1 MLRQRLPLMFIAVSV
16 LSTLAAHAED
26 RLLLKSVNVD
36 LPVGDRMFEGP
47 GSDVAN
53 NNCLACHSAGMVL
66 FQPEL
71 SQAQWHA
78 EVEKMR
84 TAYKAPI
91 DPKDVDTIV
100 ALFPSGV
107 RNRRTRTVK
116 AHWAALN
123 GYHSHRAVF
132 TQGEPSTRITAKPSH
147 HLKSYHQ
154 R

>member
-1 MLRQRLPLMFIAVSV
+1 MLRQRLPLMFIAVSA
-16 LSTLAAHAED
+16 LSALAAHAED

-53 NNCLACHSAGMVL
+53 NNCLTCHSAGMVL
-66 FQPEL
+66 FQPAL

-84 TAYKAPI
+84 TANKAPI

-100 ALFPSGV
+100 AYLVSIRG
-107 RNRRTRTVK
+107 
-116 AHWAALN
+116 
-123 GYHSHRAVF
+123 
-132 TQGEPSTRITAKPSH
+132 AK
-147 HLKSYHQ
+147 
-154 R
+154 

>member
-1 MLRQRLPLMFIAVSV
+1 MFIAVSA
-16 LSTLAAHAED
+16 LSALAAHAED

-66 FQPEL
+66 FQPAL
-71 SQAQWHA
+71 SQAQWDA

-91 DPKDVDTIV
+91 DPKDVDTITAYLVSIRVLERHRDAV
-100 ALFPSGV
+100 AGHGARSDARAFRQRDKRGSKQSAGASSPLSPARSR
-107 RNRRTRTVK
+107 RN
-116 AHWAALN
+116 
-123 GYHSHRAVF
+123 
-132 TQGEPSTRITAKPSH
+132 
-147 HLKSYHQ
+147 HLGM
-154 R
+154 